1 MHVNVF
7 DFSKLLA
14 QSSERYLEFVRVS
27 AFSVGI
33 DVLDGGATDL
43 QKPHSED
50 EVYYVA
56 NGRAKMMINSDGDTT
71 PSTSA
76 PAQSS
81 SSRPGSII
89 PSMTSPSGSSF
100 WCSSAQPRVRQVVL
114 PRN

>member
-14 QSSERYLEFVRVS
+14 QSTERYLEFVRVS

-33 DVLDGGATDL
+33 YVLDGGAMDH

-56 NGRAKMMINSDGDTT
+56 SGRAKMMINSGRDLDVLAARGRRILRLHIGADVGAGIGAPGRRRRPSVT
-71 PSTSA
+71 PT
-76 PAQSS
+76 PAN
-81 SSRPGSII
+81 RPR
-89 PSMTSPSGSSF
+89 
-100 WCSSAQPRVRQVVL
+100 A
-114 PRN
+114 